1 MENTILM
8 TQPKNPEKPSPEP
21 RENYLT
27 YSVNYTNF
35 RADALSG
42 ATGKQKTKPRDIPGD
57 PRESSE
63 TPESDRIFIPY
74 DTDESNSAD
83 SAERDIIPAE
93 EFPETAELPRAARS
107 AYRRRSGIPMLYTF
121 LTAAGLILGIYVAAS
136 APGADISG
144 SLLCGSGD
152 FLGLLLRRLFWG
164 AAFLIAE
171 YVCGFF
177 ALGRLLVWAAPLIC
191 GLGTG
196 AALAGA
202 SALGAF
208 LLAASACEVDLLDRL
223 AFERSLRAVEPL
235 LDCLGG
241 CILRQLEAVGV
252 GCHRALSREGQ
263 RRERA
268 FFRVGEGEHI
278 SDALQAALY
287 RVDRAR
293 ERRFDTVRECG
304 DDALARL
311 KEPRHGSRD
320 RVLDRG
326 DSIRERRL
334 DGCEPLG
341 DARGDV

>member
-8 TQPKNPEKPSPEP
+8 TQPKNPDKPSPEP

-57 PRESSE
+57 LRESSG

-74 DTDESNSAD
+74 DPDESNSAD
-83 SAERDIIPAE
+83 SAERDIPPAE

-121 LTAAGLILGIYVAAS
+121 LTAAGLILGIYIAAS

-164 AAFLIAE
+164 AAFLISE

-202 SALGAF
+202 FTIEGMNALRLAPGCAGCAAAVIFAAGTSSGMSSQLLRLVSSDKNSIVSTSPAAGEYTLRF
-208 LLAASACEVDLLDRL
+208 LVYLAILSACAIAE
-223 AFERSLRAVEPL
+223 
-235 LDCLGG
+235 
-241 CILRQLEAVGV
+241 
-252 GCHRALSREGQ
+252 
-263 RRERA
+263 
-268 FFRVGEGEHI
+268 
-278 SDALQAALY
+278 AAL
-287 RVDRAR
+287 RCA
-293 ERRFDTVRECG
+293 
-304 DDALARL
+304 
-311 KEPRHGSRD
+311 
-320 RVLDRG
+320 
-326 DSIRERRL
+326 
-334 DGCEPLG
+334 
-341 DARGDV
+341 

>member
-35 RADALSG
+35 RADAISG

-164 AAFLIAE
+164 AAFLISE

-202 SALGAF
+202 FTIEGMNALRLAPGCAGCAAAVIFAAGTSSGMSSQLLRLVSSDKNSIVSTSPAAGEYTLRF
-208 LLAASACEVDLLDRL
+208 LVYLAILSACAIAE
-223 AFERSLRAVEPL
+223 
-235 LDCLGG
+235 
-241 CILRQLEAVGV
+241 
-252 GCHRALSREGQ
+252 
-263 RRERA
+263 
-268 FFRVGEGEHI
+268 
-278 SDALQAALY
+278 AAL
-287 RVDRAR
+287 RCA
-293 ERRFDTVRECG
+293 
-304 DDALARL
+304 
-311 KEPRHGSRD
+311 
-320 RVLDRG
+320 
-326 DSIRERRL
+326 
-334 DGCEPLG
+334 
-341 DARGDV
+341 

>member
-27 YSVNYTNF
+27 YSVNYTNI

-42 ATGKQKTKPRDIPGD
+42 ATVKQKTKPRDIPGD

-202 SALGAF
+202 FTIEGMNALRLAPGCAGCAAAVIFAAGTSSGMSSQLLRLVSSDKNSIVSTSPAAGEYTLRF
-208 LLAASACEVDLLDRL
+208 LVYLAILSACAIAE
-223 AFERSLRAVEPL
+223 
-235 LDCLGG
+235 
-241 CILRQLEAVGV
+241 
-252 GCHRALSREGQ
+252 
-263 RRERA
+263 
-268 FFRVGEGEHI
+268 
-278 SDALQAALY
+278 AAL
-287 RVDRAR
+287 RCA
-293 ERRFDTVRECG
+293 
-304 DDALARL
+304 
-311 KEPRHGSRD
+311 
-320 RVLDRG
+320 
-326 DSIRERRL
+326 
-334 DGCEPLG
+334 
-341 DARGDV
+341 

>member
-35 RADALSG
+35 RADAISG

-93 EFPETAELPRAARS
+93 EFRETAELPRAARS

-202 SALGAF
+202 FTIEGMNALRLAPGCAGCAAAVIFAAGTSSGMSSQLLRLVSSDKNSIVSTSPAAGEYTLRF
-208 LLAASACEVDLLDRL
+208 LVYLAILSACAIAE
-223 AFERSLRAVEPL
+223 
-235 LDCLGG
+235 
-241 CILRQLEAVGV
+241 
-252 GCHRALSREGQ
+252 
-263 RRERA
+263 
-268 FFRVGEGEHI
+268 
-278 SDALQAALY
+278 AAL
-287 RVDRAR
+287 RCA
-293 ERRFDTVRECG
+293 
-304 DDALARL
+304 
-311 KEPRHGSRD
+311 
-320 RVLDRG
+320 
-326 DSIRERRL
+326 
-334 DGCEPLG
+334 
-341 DARGDV
+341 

>member
-8 TQPKNPEKPSPEP
+8 TQPKNPDKLSPEP

-27 YSVNYTNF
+27 YSVHYTNI

-63 TPESDRIFIPY
+63 IPESDRVFIPY
-74 DTDESNSAD
+74 DPDESNSAD
-83 SAERDIIPAE
+83 SAERDITPSERI
-93 EFPETAELPRAARS
+93 PETAELPRAARS

-121 LTAAGLILGIYVAAS
+121 LTAAGLILGIYIAAS

-164 AAFLIAE
+164 AAFLISE

-202 SALGAF
+202 FTIEGMNALRLAPGCAGCAAAVIFAAGTSSGMSSQLLRLVSSDKNSIVSTSPAAGEYTLRF
-208 LLAASACEVDLLDRL
+208 LVYLAILSACAIAE
-223 AFERSLRAVEPL
+223 
-235 LDCLGG
+235 
-241 CILRQLEAVGV
+241 
-252 GCHRALSREGQ
+252 
-263 RRERA
+263 
-268 FFRVGEGEHI
+268 
-278 SDALQAALY
+278 AAL
-287 RVDRAR
+287 RCA
-293 ERRFDTVRECG
+293 
-304 DDALARL
+304 
-311 KEPRHGSRD
+311 
-320 RVLDRG
+320 
-326 DSIRERRL
+326 
-334 DGCEPLG
+334 
-341 DARGDV
+341 

>member
-1 MENTILM
+1 MENTILT
-8 TQPKNPEKPSPEP
+8 TQPKKPDKPSPEP

-35 RADALSG
+35 RADAISG

-74 DTDESNSAD
+74 DPDESNSAD

-107 AYRRRSGIPMLYTF
+107 SYRRRSGIPMLYTF
-121 LTAAGLILGIYVAAS
+121 LTAAGLILGIYIAAS

-164 AAFLIAE
+164 AAFLISE

-202 SALGAF
+202 FTIEGMNALRLAPGCAGCAAAVIFAAGTSSGMSSQLLRLVSSDKNSIVSTSPAAGEYTLRF
-208 LLAASACEVDLLDRL
+208 LVYLAILSACAIAE
-223 AFERSLRAVEPL
+223 
-235 LDCLGG
+235 
-241 CILRQLEAVGV
+241 
-252 GCHRALSREGQ
+252 
-263 RRERA
+263 
-268 FFRVGEGEHI
+268 
-278 SDALQAALY
+278 AAL
-287 RVDRAR
+287 RCA
-293 ERRFDTVRECG
+293 
-304 DDALARL
+304 
-311 KEPRHGSRD
+311 
-320 RVLDRG
+320 
-326 DSIRERRL
+326 
-334 DGCEPLG
+334 
-341 DARGDV
+341 

>member
-8 TQPKNPEKPSPEP
+8 TQPKNPDKPSPEP

-74 DTDESNSAD
+74 APDESNSAD
-83 SAERDIIPAE
+83 SADRDITPAE

-121 LTAAGLILGIYVAAS
+121 LTAAGLILGIYIAAS

-152 FLGLLLRRLFWG
+152 FLGLLFRRLFWG

-202 SALGAF
+202 FTIEGMNALRLAPGCAGCAAAVIFAAGTSSGMSSQLLRLVSSDKNSIVSTSPAAGEYTLRF
-208 LLAASACEVDLLDRL
+208 LVYLAILSACAIAE
-223 AFERSLRAVEPL
+223 
-235 LDCLGG
+235 
-241 CILRQLEAVGV
+241 
-252 GCHRALSREGQ
+252 
-263 RRERA
+263 
-268 FFRVGEGEHI
+268 
-278 SDALQAALY
+278 AAL
-287 RVDRAR
+287 RCA
-293 ERRFDTVRECG
+293 
-304 DDALARL
+304 
-311 KEPRHGSRD
+311 
-320 RVLDRG
+320 
-326 DSIRERRL
+326 
-334 DGCEPLG
+334 
-341 DARGDV
+341 

>member
-8 TQPKNPEKPSPEP
+8 TQPKNPDKPSPEP

-27 YSVNYTNF
+27 YSMNYTNF
-35 RADALSG
+35 RAGAISG

-177 ALGRLLVWAAPLIC
+177 ALGRLLVWAAPLVC

-202 SALGAF
+202 FTIEGMNALRLAPGCAGCAAAVIFAAGTSSGMSSQLLRLVSSDKNSIVSTSPAAGEYTLRF
-208 LLAASACEVDLLDRL
+208 LVYLAILSACAIAE
-223 AFERSLRAVEPL
+223 
-235 LDCLGG
+235 
-241 CILRQLEAVGV
+241 
-252 GCHRALSREGQ
+252 
-263 RRERA
+263 
-268 FFRVGEGEHI
+268 
-278 SDALQAALY
+278 AAL
-287 RVDRAR
+287 RCA
-293 ERRFDTVRECG
+293 
-304 DDALARL
+304 
-311 KEPRHGSRD
+311 
-320 RVLDRG
+320 
-326 DSIRERRL
+326 
-334 DGCEPLG
+334 
-341 DARGDV
+341 

>member
-35 RADALSG
+35 RADAISG

-177 ALGRLLVWAAPLIC
+177 ALGRLLVWAAPLVC

-202 SALGAF
+202 FTIEGMNALRLAPGCAGCAAAVIFAAGTSSGMSSQLLRLVSSDKNSIVSTSPAAGEYTLRF
-208 LLAASACEVDLLDRL
+208 LVYLAILSACAIAE
-223 AFERSLRAVEPL
+223 
-235 LDCLGG
+235 
-241 CILRQLEAVGV
+241 
-252 GCHRALSREGQ
+252 
-263 RRERA
+263 
-268 FFRVGEGEHI
+268 
-278 SDALQAALY
+278 AAL
-287 RVDRAR
+287 RCA
-293 ERRFDTVRECG
+293 
-304 DDALARL
+304 
-311 KEPRHGSRD
+311 
-320 RVLDRG
+320 
-326 DSIRERRL
+326 
-334 DGCEPLG
+334 
-341 DARGDV
+341 

>member
-152 FLGLLLRRLFWG
+152 FLVLLLRRLFWG

-202 SALGAF
+202 FTIEGMNALRLAPGCAGCAAAVIFAAGTSSGMSSQLLRLVSSDKNSIVSTSPAAGEYTLRF
-208 LLAASACEVDLLDRL
+208 LVYLAILSACAIAE
-223 AFERSLRAVEPL
+223 
-235 LDCLGG
+235 
-241 CILRQLEAVGV
+241 
-252 GCHRALSREGQ
+252 
-263 RRERA
+263 
-268 FFRVGEGEHI
+268 
-278 SDALQAALY
+278 AAL
-287 RVDRAR
+287 RCA
-293 ERRFDTVRECG
+293 
-304 DDALARL
+304 
-311 KEPRHGSRD
+311 
-320 RVLDRG
+320 
-326 DSIRERRL
+326 
-334 DGCEPLG
+334 
-341 DARGDV
+341 

>member
-35 RADALSG
+35 RADAISG

-202 SALGAF
+202 FTIEGMNALRLAPGCAGCAAAVIFAAGTSSGMSSQLLRLVSSDKNSIVSTSPAAGEYTLRF
-208 LLAASACEVDLLDRL
+208 LVYLAILSACAIAE
-223 AFERSLRAVEPL
+223 
-235 LDCLGG
+235 
-241 CILRQLEAVGV
+241 
-252 GCHRALSREGQ
+252 
-263 RRERA
+263 
-268 FFRVGEGEHI
+268 
-278 SDALQAALY
+278 AAL
-287 RVDRAR
+287 RCA
-293 ERRFDTVRECG
+293 
-304 DDALARL
+304 
-311 KEPRHGSRD
+311 
-320 RVLDRG
+320 
-326 DSIRERRL
+326 
-334 DGCEPLG
+334 
-341 DARGDV
+341 

>member
-202 SALGAF
+202 FTIEGMNALRLAPGCAGCAAAVIFAAGTSSGMSSQLLWLVSSDKNSIVSTSPAAGEYTLRF
-208 LLAASACEVDLLDRL
+208 LVYLAILSACAIAE
-223 AFERSLRAVEPL
+223 
-235 LDCLGG
+235 
-241 CILRQLEAVGV
+241 
-252 GCHRALSREGQ
+252 
-263 RRERA
+263 
-268 FFRVGEGEHI
+268 
-278 SDALQAALY
+278 AAL
-287 RVDRAR
+287 RCA
-293 ERRFDTVRECG
+293 
-304 DDALARL
+304 
-311 KEPRHGSRD
+311 
-320 RVLDRG
+320 
-326 DSIRERRL
+326 
-334 DGCEPLG
+334 
-341 DARGDV
+341 

>member
-177 ALGRLLVWAAPLIC
+177 ALGRLLVWAAPLVC

-202 SALGAF
+202 FTIEGMNALRLAPGCAGCAAAVIFAAGTSSGMSSQLLRLVSSDKNSIVSTSPAAGEYTLRF
-208 LLAASACEVDLLDRL
+208 LVYLAILSACAIAE
-223 AFERSLRAVEPL
+223 
-235 LDCLGG
+235 
-241 CILRQLEAVGV
+241 
-252 GCHRALSREGQ
+252 
-263 RRERA
+263 
-268 FFRVGEGEHI
+268 
-278 SDALQAALY
+278 AAL
-287 RVDRAR
+287 RCA
-293 ERRFDTVRECG
+293 
-304 DDALARL
+304 
-311 KEPRHGSRD
+311 
-320 RVLDRG
+320 
-326 DSIRERRL
+326 
-334 DGCEPLG
+334 
-341 DARGDV
+341 

>member
-8 TQPKNPEKPSPEP
+8 TQPKNPDKPSPEP

-42 ATGKQKTKPRDIPGD
+42 ATVKQKTKPRDIPGD

-121 LTAAGLILGIYVAAS
+121 LTAAGLILGIYIAAS

-144 SLLCGSGD
+144 SLLCVSGD

-164 AAFLIAE
+164 AAFLISE

-202 SALGAF
+202 FTIEGMNALRLAPGCAGCAAAVIFAAGTSSGMSSQLLRLVSSDKNSIVSTSPAAGEYTLRF
-208 LLAASACEVDLLDRL
+208 LVYLAILSACAIAE
-223 AFERSLRAVEPL
+223 
-235 LDCLGG
+235 
-241 CILRQLEAVGV
+241 
-252 GCHRALSREGQ
+252 
-263 RRERA
+263 
-268 FFRVGEGEHI
+268 
-278 SDALQAALY
+278 AAL
-287 RVDRAR
+287 RCA
-293 ERRFDTVRECG
+293 
-304 DDALARL
+304 
-311 KEPRHGSRD
+311 
-320 RVLDRG
+320 
-326 DSIRERRL
+326 
-334 DGCEPLG
+334 
-341 DARGDV
+341 

>member
-8 TQPKNPEKPSPEP
+8 TQPKNPDKPSPEP

-27 YSVNYTNF
+27 YSMNYTNF
-35 RADALSG
+35 RADAISG

-164 AAFLIAE
+164 AAFLISE

-202 SALGAF
+202 FTIEGMNALRLAPGCAGCAAAVIFAAGTSSGMSSQLLRLVSSDKNSIVSTSPAAGEYTLRF
-208 LLAASACEVDLLDRL
+208 LVYLAILSACAIAE
-223 AFERSLRAVEPL
+223 
-235 LDCLGG
+235 
-241 CILRQLEAVGV
+241 
-252 GCHRALSREGQ
+252 
-263 RRERA
+263 
-268 FFRVGEGEHI
+268 
-278 SDALQAALY
+278 AAL
-287 RVDRAR
+287 RCA
-293 ERRFDTVRECG
+293 
-304 DDALARL
+304 
-311 KEPRHGSRD
+311 
-320 RVLDRG
+320 
-326 DSIRERRL
+326 
-334 DGCEPLG
+334 
-341 DARGDV
+341 

>member
-35 RADALSG
+35 RADAISG

-121 LTAAGLILGIYVAAS
+121 LTAAGLILGIYIAAS
-136 APGADISG
+136 APGTDISG
-144 SLLCGSGD
+144 SLLCVSGD

-164 AAFLIAE
+164 AAFLISE

-202 SALGAF
+202 FTIEGMNALRLAPGCAGCAAAVIFAAGTSSGMSSQLLRLVSSDKNSIVSTSPAAGEYTLRF
-208 LLAASACEVDLLDRL
+208 LVYLAILSACAIAE
-223 AFERSLRAVEPL
+223 
-235 LDCLGG
+235 
-241 CILRQLEAVGV
+241 
-252 GCHRALSREGQ
+252 
-263 RRERA
+263 
-268 FFRVGEGEHI
+268 
-278 SDALQAALY
+278 AAL
-287 RVDRAR
+287 RCA
-293 ERRFDTVRECG
+293 
-304 DDALARL
+304 
-311 KEPRHGSRD
+311 
-320 RVLDRG
+320 
-326 DSIRERRL
+326 
-334 DGCEPLG
+334 
-341 DARGDV
+341 

>member
-8 TQPKNPEKPSPEP
+8 TQPKNPDKPSPEP

-27 YSVNYTNF
+27 YSMNYTNF
-35 RADALSG
+35 RAGAISG
-42 ATGKQKTKPRDIPGD
+42 ATGKQKPKPRDIPGD

-63 TPESDRIFIPY
+63 TPESDRVFIPY
-74 DTDESNSAD
+74 DPDESNSAD

-164 AAFLIAE
+164 AAFLISE

-177 ALGRLLVWAAPLIC
+177 ALGRLLVWAAPLVC

-202 SALGAF
+202 FTIEGMNALRLAPGCAGCAAAVIFAAGTSSGMSSQLLRLVSSDKNSIVSTSPAAGEYTLRF
-208 LLAASACEVDLLDRL
+208 LVYLAILSACAIAE
-223 AFERSLRAVEPL
+223 
-235 LDCLGG
+235 
-241 CILRQLEAVGV
+241 
-252 GCHRALSREGQ
+252 
-263 RRERA
+263 
-268 FFRVGEGEHI
+268 
-278 SDALQAALY
+278 AAL
-287 RVDRAR
+287 RCA
-293 ERRFDTVRECG
+293 
-304 DDALARL
+304 
-311 KEPRHGSRD
+311 
-320 RVLDRG
+320 
-326 DSIRERRL
+326 
-334 DGCEPLG
+334 
-341 DARGDV
+341 

>member
-8 TQPKNPEKPSPEP
+8 TQPKNPDKPSPEP

-121 LTAAGLILGIYVAAS
+121 LTAAGLILGIYIAAS

-202 SALGAF
+202 FTIEGMNALRLAPGCAGCAAAVIFAAGTSSGMSSQLLRLVSSDKNSIVSTSPAAGEYTLRF
-208 LLAASACEVDLLDRL
+208 LVYLAILSACAIAE
-223 AFERSLRAVEPL
+223 
-235 LDCLGG
+235 
-241 CILRQLEAVGV
+241 
-252 GCHRALSREGQ
+252 
-263 RRERA
+263 
-268 FFRVGEGEHI
+268 
-278 SDALQAALY
+278 AAL
-287 RVDRAR
+287 RCA
-293 ERRFDTVRECG
+293 
-304 DDALARL
+304 
-311 KEPRHGSRD
+311 
-320 RVLDRG
+320 
-326 DSIRERRL
+326 
-334 DGCEPLG
+334 
-341 DARGDV
+341 

>member
-8 TQPKNPEKPSPEP
+8 TQPNNPDKPSPEP

-63 TPESDRIFIPY
+63 TPEFERIFIPY
-74 DTDESNSAD
+74 DPDESNSAD
-83 SAERDIIPAE
+83 SADRDIIPAE
-93 EFPETAELPRAARS
+93 EFPETAELPRAVRS

-121 LTAAGLILGIYVAAS
+121 LTAAGLILGIYIAAS

-164 AAFLIAE
+164 AAFLISE

-202 SALGAF
+202 FTIEGMNALRLAPGCAGCAAAVIFAAGTSSGMSSQLLRLVSSDKNSIVSTSPAAGEYTLRF
-208 LLAASACEVDLLDRL
+208 LVYLAILSACAIAE
-223 AFERSLRAVEPL
+223 
-235 LDCLGG
+235 
-241 CILRQLEAVGV
+241 
-252 GCHRALSREGQ
+252 
-263 RRERA
+263 
-268 FFRVGEGEHI
+268 
-278 SDALQAALY
+278 AAL
-287 RVDRAR
+287 RCA
-293 ERRFDTVRECG
+293 
-304 DDALARL
+304 
-311 KEPRHGSRD
+311 
-320 RVLDRG
+320 
-326 DSIRERRL
+326 
-334 DGCEPLG
+334 
-341 DARGDV
+341 

>member
-35 RADALSG
+35 RADAISG

-164 AAFLIAE
+164 AAFLISE

-177 ALGRLLVWAAPLIC
+177 ALGRLLVWAAPLVC

-202 SALGAF
+202 FTIEGMNALRLAPGCAGCAAAVIFAAGTSSGMSSQLLRLVSSDKNSIVSTSPAAGEYTLRF
-208 LLAASACEVDLLDRL
+208 LVYLAILSACAIAE
-223 AFERSLRAVEPL
+223 
-235 LDCLGG
+235 
-241 CILRQLEAVGV
+241 
-252 GCHRALSREGQ
+252 
-263 RRERA
+263 
-268 FFRVGEGEHI
+268 
-278 SDALQAALY
+278 AAL
-287 RVDRAR
+287 RCA
-293 ERRFDTVRECG
+293 
-304 DDALARL
+304 
-311 KEPRHGSRD
+311 
-320 RVLDRG
+320 
-326 DSIRERRL
+326 
-334 DGCEPLG
+334 
-341 DARGDV
+341 